1 MKKTESKMT
10 EGERAWIERQ
20 EVWAREPVKFQ
31 IRKLNEYLL
40 KPGAK
45 HSKEFLM
52 FVTYSRTLRN
62 WLPISLSN
70 TMRKSEPTS
79 EPRMTAQK
87 VSLFICN

>member
-10 EGERAWIERQ
+10 ESERAWIERQ

-45 HSKEFLM
+45 HAKEFLM
-52 FVTYSRTLRN
+52 LGT
-62 WLPISLSN
+62 
-70 TMRKSEPTS
+70 
-79 EPRMTAQK
+79 
-87 VSLFICN
+87 